1 MTQGRKGQFWLDNV
15 AGTLT
20 DVSSDLNQADLNK
33 AVEILENTHI
43 NEDDAS
49 NVSGIRS
56 YEIPLNGYDNDATT
70 SLVHILNAAQGTSV
84 TKTWQ
89 LKRGTRYYNGEC
101 LPNGLQLSMDG
112 KKLRV
117 FSVTLVGDGAVN
129 STTVA
134 LS

>member
-1 MTQGRKGQFWLDNV
+1 MTQLRKTQIWIDNP

-20 DVSSDLNQADLNK
+20 EVTSDLNQADLNR
-33 AVEILENTHI
+33 AVEILENTHL

-49 NVSGIRS
+49 NVSGVRS

-70 SLVHILNAAQGTSV
+70 SLPDILDRAQGTSV

-89 LKRGTRYYNGEC
+89 MKKGTRYYNGEC
-101 LPNGLQLSMDG
+101 LPNGVQYSGDG

-117 FSVTLVGDGAVN
+117 FSTSLIGDGAVN
-129 STTVA
+129 RTTVA